1 MKYHSN
7 TKTVLIVLLITLLFF
22 LSSFFLLFTLN
33 LTSPTLIVT
42 DYLMKKFSS
51 VDSDISFS
59 FESMERNFRDRVM
72 IHNLTV
78 SYKGGETAFF
88 ETVEVKL
95 GLFDMISYFL
105 DLEGS
110 AEVDFR
116 SGTVKLDPFMNTDQD
131 DSSGSSEPQITTTQK
146 SDAPYEAGE
155 GSDEVSASVEEEK
168 ITPSRFLSSHS
179 INITFTDVCLTAG
192 DGISGEVEK
201 LELSYTGEEKKLLG
215 EITLPEI
222 SLSISNNT
230 VNLTDTSLSF
240 TFGDTIFLRGGVGSV
255 SFSGDG
261 LSASADG
268 ISVSASAAS
277 VEDITSGILSAV
289 VSIEEVRGETGAVSL
304 KLEESEIIW
313 KDREIC
319 ADASS
324 LELLSGAKEAEVKT
338 ITASLSSFDDYTV
351 SFSTLEIGESGSLLS
366 GDGFVIKG
374 SLGEKKL
381 GYAFSSAAA
390 DAGEKTKNH
399 LGTVTLS
406 SVGGSV
412 DYSDGVDMTLSL
424 SAVLGTPNET
434 VDDITFGLDGHIVLR
449 DGSLSSSTLNIRDLY
464 LGYGEK
470 YDSSFSITGDLDNAR
485 IRFDYG
491 VFNVDLAASVNNRT
505 LKGDITVEGLELGS
519 IVPLFSD
526 EDISLF
532 DGDSLLSLDASVD
545 LSYDSSLSG
554 RVDYSL
560 EVGKLKMSFIE
571 TRLGSMG
578 TLEFL
583 PDRILL
589 SRVTLET
596 SFFSLD
602 ADGYWDLV
610 EKLPTLDFSC
620 TIPNGTEV
628 LSGYIHLSESSK
640 TYEYYAALPSLQ
652 DTFISG
658 DVDFSALYEVKSASV
673 LMTNAGERPFRVTVD
688 LEEKTV
694 SVTSERLSLEFDY
707 AVGFSGSLRADSLE
721 TLHSPSGVPITLDGA
736 LDFSFSLENGFEV
749 SSDTIVV
756 SDIFV
761 LPSSPTLSF
770 SFNGKDTLFNL
781 DDITIRSSESGI
793 VYTGRASADLEKNIL
808 AFSTEEEG
816 GEGRIV
822 FSLYKDDGFVAALRA
837 ESVNLNFLGLE
848 DMYAS
853 LSLFGRAAR
862 IEDFSF
868 DGNISVVSPT
878 LESEKINADIT
889 INGSSLTVEN
899 VVYSS
904 DSMTSRLEKLSFDS
918 ESGKLLLEGG
928 SLNIQNDKAAGA
940 MPVNLS
946 FSLSGETAPSDSLF
960 STAVELVKSRGNG
973 TVLRFDFSSLD
984 INSQFIVTDRFLS
997 VSVGKNDI
1005 TLSGNFLT
1013 GSYSLSGKTASIS
1026 VDLENIVRAR
1036 VLAELGDDIEAN
1048 VTIDLFNM
1056 ALVNLIMK
1064 YPTVVFRDDLVH
1076 GEVSFTR
1083 IDGSS
1088 SLDGYLTAEELGV
1101 DVFWIEDQSLI
1112 LHNPRFVIWNN
1123 DLRCSL
1129 TYTTVYDKLTSE
1141 RRMIRMDVGVTMNE
1155 SLSIESWDC
1164 DVYMDENNPVRVRI
1178 PLHLIGV
1185 DILGYVTGHYY
1196 VKSDENGML
1205 NEGELYL
1212 SNTDVTI
1219 GMNPFPEWY
1228 RNIKGGA
1235 LMDLTFHIENNNR
1248 VLYPAGD
1255 EPIVSIMLQEDSSV
1269 YAYKDNS
1276 SFYCSGNVDIR
1287 GGEIYYFQK
1296 YFYIT
1301 SGSLSFDD
1309 PTSFNP
1315 RINLRATLRDY
1326 DSSSEKVEIYLVM
1339 KDNTFDNLSPTLE
1352 SSPTKDLSEIMEILG
1367 QSILSSDTYG
1377 SMSVSSVASLVTEG
1391 FDILSR
1397 LGIVTT
1403 GSNPLSSLSS
1413 SLKSVFGV
1421 DTFSL
1426 HSNIL
1431 NNIVTDTIN
1440 QATQSGVGTY
1450 SPMARFLSGTTLN
1463 IGKYLSQN
1471 LYLQIM
1477 VHLEARKGSDSYTI
1491 ISDDL
1496 ALDTEISLEW
1506 ANSAFTVT
1514 FFTRPSYF
1522 SFYSI
1527 LSTFGF
1533 SISKTI
1539 NF

>member
-1 MKYHSN
+1 MRYHSN
-7 TKTVLIVLLITLLFF
+7 TKTVLIVLLITFLFF
-22 LSSFFLLFTLN
+22 LASFFLLYELN

-42 DYLMKKFSS
+42 DYLMNKVSS

-72 IHNLTV
+72 IHNLSV
-78 SYKGGETAFF
+78 SYEGDEIAFF
-88 ETVEVKL
+88 DTVEVKL
-95 GLFDMISYFL
+95 GLFDIISYFL

-116 SGTVKLDPFMNTDQD
+116 SGKVRLDPFMNR
-131 DSSGSSEPQITTTQK
+131 SSENSSLSQEATSPD
-146 SDAPYEAGE
+146 SDAAYESRDF
-155 GSDEVSASVEEEK
+155 SDQGTLTVQEEE
-168 ITPSRFLSSHS
+168 ITPSRFLSSH
-179 INITFTDVCLTAG
+179 NITVTISDVEITAG
-192 DGISGEVEK
+192 EGITGDIDR
-201 LELSYTGEEKKLLG
+201 LELSYIGEEQKILG
-215 EITLPEI
+215 EITLPNVTLAV
-222 SLSISNNT
+222 SGNT
-230 VNLTDTSLSF
+230 VTLADTSLSF
-240 TFGDTIFLRGGVGSV
+240 TYGDTVFLRGSVDSV
-255 SFSGDG
+255 SLTGNE
-261 LSASADG
+261 LSASALG
-268 ISVSASAAS
+268 ISVSASAAGIS
-277 VEDITSGILSAV
+277 DITSGLFNAV
-289 VSIEEVRGETGAVSL
+289 AKIEEVNGGTDNFSLSL
-304 KLEESEIIW
+304 KESELIW
-313 KDREIC
+313 KDGEMT

-324 LELLSGAKEAEVKT
+324 LEVKSGALEAEVKT
-338 ITASLSSFDDYTV
+338 LKAALSSFDDYSV
-351 SFSTLEIGESGSLLS
+351 SFGTLEIGESGSLLS
-366 GDGFVIKG
+366 GDNLLVTGTLSGKT
-374 SLGEKKL
+374 LE
-381 GYAFSSAAA
+381 YALSAAA
-390 DAGEKTKNH
+390 ADVEEKTKNH
-399 LGTVTLS
+399 IGLVTLS

-412 DYSDGVDMTLSL
+412 DYSDGIDMTLSL
-424 SAVLGTPNET
+424 SAVLGTSNET
-434 VDDITFGLDGHIVLR
+434 VDDITFALDGHVVLR
-449 DGSLSSSTLNIRDLY
+449 DGRLTSSTLNIRDLY

-470 YDSSFSITGDLDNAR
+470 YDSSFSIAGDLENAR
-485 IRFDYG
+485 IVFDYG
-491 VFNVDLAASVNNRT
+491 VFNIDLLASVKNRT
-505 LKGDITVEGLELGS
+505 LKGDITVDSLDLGN

-526 EDISLF
+526 KEISLF
-532 DGDSLLSLDASVD
+532 ESGSEFSLDSSLD
-545 LSYDSSLSG
+545 LSYDGSLSG
-554 RVDYSL
+554 TVDYSL
-560 EVGKLKMSFIE
+560 QVGNVKLGFIE
-571 TRLGSMG
+571 TKLGSEG
-578 TLEFL
+578 RLEFL
-583 PDRILL
+583 SDRILL
-589 SRVTLET
+589 SGVTLET
-596 SFFSLD
+596 SYFSLT

-620 TIPNGTEV
+620 SLSNETEIV
-628 LSGYIHLSESSK
+628 SGYIHLSESGK
-640 TYEYYAALPSLQ
+640 TYAYYASLPSLE
-652 DTFISG
+652 DTYISG
-658 DVDFSALYEVKSASV
+658 DVDFSSKAEVKSESV
-673 LMTNAGERPFRVTVD
+673 LMTKSLARPFSLLVN
-688 LEEKTV
+688 LNEKNI
-694 SVTSERLSLEFDY
+694 SVTSDNLSLEFDY
-707 AVGFSGSLRADSLE
+707 SDGVMGSLSAESLG
-721 TLHSPSGVPITLDGA
+721 TLRSPAGIPITLDGA
-736 LDFSFSLENGFEV
+736 LDFSVSLENGFEV
-749 SSDTIVV
+749 SSDTISV

-761 LPSSPTLSF
+761 LPSSPTVSF
-770 SFNGKDTLFNL
+770 SLNGKDTLFNL
-781 DDITIRSSESGI
+781 NDLTIKSNESGL
-793 VYTGRASADLEKNIL
+793 VYTGRASTDLEKNIF

-816 GEGRIV
+816 GDGRIV
-822 FSLYKDDGFVAALRA
+822 FSLYKDEEFVAALRA
-837 ESVNLNFLGLE
+837 ESIDLSFVGLE

-889 INGSSLTVEN
+889 INGTSVTVEN

-904 DSMTSRLEKLSFDS
+904 DSMTSKLERLSFDS
-918 ESGKLLLEGG
+918 ESGMLLVEGG
-928 SLNIQNDKAAGA
+928 SLNILNEKAAGA
-940 MPVNLS
+940 MPINLS

-973 TVLRFDFSSLD
+973 TTLKADISTLD
-984 INSQFIVTDRFLS
+984 INSEFIVTDRY
-997 VSVGKNDI
+997 VTIAVGKDDI
-1005 TLSGNFLT
+1005 TLSGNFLE
-1013 GSYSLSGKTASIS
+1013 GSYSLSGKTAYLS
-1026 VDLENIVRAR
+1026 VDLENIVKAE
-1036 VLAELGDDIEAN
+1036 VQAELGDDIAAN
-1048 VTIDLFNM
+1048 VNIDLFNM

-1064 YPTVVFRDDLVH
+1064 YPTIVFRDDLVH

-1083 IDGSS
+1083 TDGAS
-1088 SLDGYLTAEELGV
+1088 SLNGYLTAEELGV
-1101 DVFWIEDQSLI
+1101 DVFWIEDQTLI

-1196 VKSDENGML
+1196 VKSDENGMM

-1212 SNTDVTI
+1212 SNTDVSI

-1255 EPIVSIMLQEDSSV
+1255 DPIVSIMLQEDSSV
-1269 YAYKDNS
+1269 YAYKDSS

-1301 SGSLSFDD
+1301 SGSLSFDN

-1315 RINLRATLRDY
+1315 KINLRATLRDY

-1352 SSPTKDLSEIMEILG
+1352 SSPSKDLSEIMEILG
-1367 QSILSSDTYG
+1367 QSILSSDAYG

-1431 NNIVTDTIN
+1431 NNIVTDTIS

-1477 VHLEARKGSDSYTI
+1477 VHLEARKSSDSYTI

-1522 SFYSI
+1522 SFYSL